1 LYRKSL
7 GGDPFDA
14 DALKKDAEELGKKY
28 DELGSEAERIALFTG
43 MIQDACEDYIAKA
56 FAEDIMTKG
65 FHTAGEI
72 FRYCVKYKEYKIKET
87 KSTAHE
93 DADAV
98 NLITVHSAKGLEW
111 PVVLLSLKKFK
122 PANEEEHRLLYVA
135 VTRAKEKLLI
145 TYNKKQQTLVALVS

>member
-1 LYRKSL
+1 
-7 GGDPFDA
+7 
-14 DALKKDAEELGKKY
+14 
-28 DELGSEAERIALFTG
+28 